1 MLITAIANQKGGVG
15 KTLTTLTLGALLA
28 DSGQRVLLIDL
39 DPQSSLTQS
48 AGINAP
54 TNSLGDVIGGA
65 EPGPLAMPAII
76 QTITPGLDLAPSDLT
91 LAGCELGL
99 VQRWGR
105 EQVLAGALAGLDGY
119 DLVLIDCPPSLG
131 LLTVAALTA
140 AHNVIIPTLP
150 AAADLRGLKLFL
162 GTLDK
167 IRQSGLNPGLNL
179 TGVIITQYDNR
190 LLAHK
195 EALDVLE
202 AAGLPVLLPPV
213 PRSVKAQEAAGAKL
227 PLPTYDPNG
236 RVTAAYSD
244 IATNLLARWTH
255 G

>member
-1 MLITAIANQKGGVG
+1 MITIAIANQKGGVG
-15 KTLTTLTLGALLA
+15 KTLSALTLGSLLA
-28 DSGQRVLLIDL
+28 ATGRHVLLIDL

-48 AGINAP
+48 AGISSPA
-54 TNSLGDVIGGA
+54 NSLADVIGGA
-65 EPGPLAMPAII
+65 EPGTLALPAII
-76 QTITPGLDLAPSDLT
+76 QTISPGLDIAPSDLT

-131 LLTVAALTA
+131 LLTVTALTA
-140 AHNVIIPTLP
+140 ANHVIIPTQP

-167 IRQSGLNPGLNL
+167 IRAAKLNPGLNL
-179 TGVIITQYDNR
+179 IGVIITQYDGR

-195 EALDVLE
+195 EALEVLE
-202 AAGLPVLLPPV
+202 AAGLPVLMPPV
-213 PRSVKAQEAAGAKL
+213 PRAVKAQEAAGAKV
-227 PLPTYDPNG
+227 PLTTYDPNG
-236 RVTAAYSD
+236 RATAAYVE
-244 IATNLLARWTH
+244 IANNLLARL
-255 G
+255 